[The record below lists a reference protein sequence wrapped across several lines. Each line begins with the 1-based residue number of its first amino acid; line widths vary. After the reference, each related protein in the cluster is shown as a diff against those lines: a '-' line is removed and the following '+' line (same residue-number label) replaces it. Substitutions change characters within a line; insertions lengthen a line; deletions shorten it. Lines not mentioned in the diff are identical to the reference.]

1 MRDELGAGEARHA
14 PLGEH
19 VEDVKACEDL
29 LEGVVRRGD
38 QL

>member
-1 MRDELGAGEARHA
+1 MEDELGAGDARHA
-14 PLGEH
+14 PFGEQ
-19 VEDVKACEDL
+19 VEDVEAREDL